1 MMIII
6 IIIELGPQIN
16 ESSLWGW
23 IDCISGGAVA
33 SLAPAETAH
42 ICSMTTTFILDF
54 AVWNHWPAPKLTHGF
69 PHSITDHILSII
81 ISLQCMSVEQFTVFF
96 HCFHYIQHHPS
107 DERKKKRNFLHLVWN
122 HLFLRPKYWLHILH
136 VTGHYIQRTEPYLLG
151 NPEHLHSVE

>member
-1 MMIII
+1 MAPLRLWMIKPSKSFRGTFNFLLSMMIII

-33 SLAPAETAH
+33 SLAPAEAAH

-107 DERKKKRNFLHLVWN
+107 DERKKKKKFSSFSLKSFV
-122 HLFLRPKYWLHILH
+122 P
-136 VTGHYIQRTEPYLLG
+136 T
-151 NPEHLHSVE
+151 S

>member
-1 MMIII
+1 MAPLRLWMIKPSKSFRGTFNFLLSMMIII

-33 SLAPAETAH
+33 SLAPAEAAH

-81 ISLQCMSVEQFTVFF
+81 IPLQCMFVEQFTVFF
-96 HCFHYIQHHPS
+96 SLLSLYPAPS
-107 DERKKKRNFLHLVWN
+107 IRWEKKKKKKKFSSFSLKSFV
-122 HLFLRPKYWLHILH
+122 P
-136 VTGHYIQRTEPYLLG
+136 T
-151 NPEHLHSVE
+151 S